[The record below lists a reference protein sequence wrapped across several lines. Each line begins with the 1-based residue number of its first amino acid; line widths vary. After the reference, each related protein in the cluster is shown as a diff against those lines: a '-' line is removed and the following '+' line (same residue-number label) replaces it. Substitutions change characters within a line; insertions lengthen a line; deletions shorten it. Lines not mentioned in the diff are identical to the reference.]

1 MADSGQ
7 RGSDGNSM
15 ENGEFPMKLSPHGE
29 SAIRIELGE
38 SIHADIHRKV
48 YALVDYLEKHP
59 FPGMI
64 ECIPAFA
71 SVTVLYDP
79 MKVKLLN
86 AGRPELKKRS
96 SYEIVFSI
104 IKQMVSNLDDS
115 IHYKPRIMEIP
126 VCYGGEFGPDL
137 DDVAEHNKIRPDEVI
152 EIHSS
157 GEYLVYM
164 IGFAPGFPYLGG
176 MSERIS
182 APRRSS
188 PRKSI
193 PEGAVGIAG
202 MQTGVYPI
210 PTPGGWQLIG
220 RTPLKLF
227 RPSDHPPSLLQSGDI
242 VKFRSIS
249 LKEFEHYKGESQ

>member
-1 MADSGQ
+1 MG
-7 RGSDGNSM
+7 
-15 ENGEFPMKLSPHGE
+15 NGEFRMKLSPHGE

-38 SIHADIHRKV
+38 SIDDDIHRKV
-48 YALVDYLEKHP
+48 HGLRDYIEKHP
-59 FPGMI
+59 FLGMI

-79 MKVKLLN
+79 MKVRILN
-86 AGRPELKKRS
+86 ADHRESNNRS
-96 SYEIVFSI
+96 SYEIVVSI
-104 IKQMVSNLDDS
+104 IEQMASSFEVSN
-115 IHYKPRIMEIP
+115 HYEPRIMEIP

-137 DDVAEHNKIRPDEVI
+137 EDVAAHNKIKPDEVI

-188 PRKSI
+188 PRQSI
-193 PEGAVGIAG
+193 PEGSVGIAG
-202 MQTGVYPI
+202 IQTGVYPI
-210 PTPGGWQLIG
+210 STPGGWQLIG

-227 RPSDHPPSLLQSGDI
+227 RPSDNPPSLLQSGDI

-249 LKEFEHYKGESQ
+249 LQEYELYKGESQ